1 MFSIACS
8 VLGMVFVTLSWP
20 PSNSGAQE
28 ALQSLER
35 ALGGKTWGEVLA
47 LPLSC
52 SVNLDK

>member
-20 PSNSGAQE
+20 PSNAGTQE

-35 ALGGKTWGEVLA
+35 ALGGKTWCEVLA